1 MTRIGDMFP
10 ESKYLKAAD
19 LQGARLPLN
28 VRIANVLQEEIGTD
42 DGGREKKPV
51 VYFAGKTKGLV
62 LNRVNADMLVEIIG
76 TDDTDEWTD
85 VVVGLDV
92 QRAQFKGKTVPA
104 LRVVRP
110 PRVHPHQTPRA
121 AAPAAAAPSA
131 RAPRFA
137 DDDPPQSLRYDPRD
151 APRVAPRVA
160 PVVADPAFDDS
171 DAPAPAGPF
180 DDDIPF

>member
-28 VRIANVLQEEIGTD
+28 VRIAHVLQEEIGTD
-42 DGGREKKPV
+42 EGGRERKPV

-62 LNRVNADMLVEIIG
+62 LNRVNASMLVEIAG
-76 TDDTDEWTD
+76 TDDTDQWTD

-92 QRAQFKGKTVPA
+92 QRAQYKGQLVPA

-121 AAPAAAAPSA
+121 AAPAAAAPS
-131 RAPRFA
+131 PR
-137 DDDPPQSLRYDPRD
+137 
-151 APRVAPRVA
+151 APRVAGPPQQQR
-160 PVVADPAFDDS
+160 
-171 DAPAPAGPF
+171 PAPSPWSEPAPDEEPVDDVPSFGHP